1 MKHYITKD
9 SPHYWPTIAALF
21 LGSFVT
27 FALLYCFQPL
37 IPVFSA
43 SYGISPATASLS
55 VSLTTA
61 ALAAAVLFTSSLSD
75 LKGRK
80 SIMGISLLGSTI
92 LTLFISFIDNFYILL
107 VLRSLQG
114 ILIAGYPA
122 IAMAYIQEEFD
133 PAITGTVMGIFV
145 SGNSIGGLLGRLLVS
160 TTADFYSWQTAITVI
175 GIICTLISFWFYMKL
190 PASQNFTVRRPS
202 PRELCA
208 RFRENLHAP
217 ELLCFYLIGFF
228 IMGSFVTLYN
238 YIEYPLIA
246 PPYSLSQTLVGFI
259 FVIYLCGTFS
269 SAFMGRLADAHGA
282 EKMLFSSLLIMLT
295 GVLLTLL
302 QPLAGK
308 IMGIAVF
315 TFGFFGAHSI
325 ASGCV
330 VKVNPQGKVQSSG
343 LYLLFYYI
351 GSSLMGAG
359 GGKFLQSQGWSGVVL
374 FISIALILA
383 MGTAV
388 FLLLDKK
395 ILSAPVFTSHYKNQH

>member
-9 SPHYWPTIAALF
+9 SPHYWPTITALF

-37 IPVFSA
+37 IPVFS
-43 SYGISPATASLS
+43 SVYGISPATASLS

-92 LTLFISFIDNFYILL
+92 LTLFIPFSDNFYILL

-114 ILIAGYPA
+114 LLIAGYPA

-160 TTADFYSWQTAITVI
+160 TTADFYSWQAAITAI
-175 GIICTLISFWFYMKL
+175 GILCTLISFWFYIKL
-190 PASQNFTVRRPS
+190 PASNNFIARRPS

-208 RFRENLHAP
+208 RFRENLQST

-238 YIEYPLIA
+238 YVEYPLIA

-302 QPLAGK
+302 TPLAGK
-308 IMGIAVF
+308 ILGISVF

-325 ASGCV
+325 ASSCV
-330 VKVNPQGKVQSSG
+330 VKVNPQAKVQSSG

-351 GSSLMGAG
+351 GSSLMGAC
-359 GGKFLQSQGWSGVVL
+359 GGKFLQWQGWSGVVL
-374 FISIALILA
+374 FISLALILA

-388 FLLLDKK
+388 FLLLSKK
-395 ILSAPVFTSHYKNQH
+395 ILPVPLFTSLYKNQH